1 MVRYYRDRY
10 RIYFEGCVQI
20 ESFSFQKRE
29 KKTQMITMIKM
40 SFTMFWVYSAY
51 MCLVGGACP
60 GFSRHIHN
68 TIVHSQP
75 MLFMI
80 KDKSK
85 RKAYT
90 SFKLI
95 TPKQN
100 LVYYIVD

>member
-1 MVRYYRDRY
+1 
-10 RIYFEGCVQI
+10 
-20 ESFSFQKRE
+20 
-29 KKTQMITMIKM
+29 
-40 SFTMFWVYSAY
+40 